1 MGLETTFYPFR
12 AMIARQPNPA
22 YAWASRYGSTM
33 VNGPI
38 YETGSIG
45 WAKGGHGLAHTDL
58 IFDSQHTDLLLA
70 QNGACWDH
78 ALINISPKGYQ
89 QSTG

>member
-1 MGLETTFYPFR
+1 
-12 AMIARQPNPA
+12 
-22 YAWASRYGSTM
+22 M

-58 IFDSQHTDLLLA
+58 IFDSRHIELLLA
-70 QNGACWDH
+70 QDGACWDD
-78 ALINISPKGYQ
+78 ALINISPK
-89 QSTG
+89 SH

>member
-1 MGLETTFYPFR
+1 
-12 AMIARQPNPA
+12 
-22 YAWASRYGSTM
+22 M

-58 IFDSQHTDLLLA
+58 TFDSRHTDLLFA
-70 QNGACWDH
+70 QDGARRNH
-78 ALINISPKGYQ
+78 ALINISPE
-89 QSTG
+89 SN

>member
-1 MGLETTFYPFR
+1 
-12 AMIARQPNPA
+12 
-22 YAWASRYGSTM
+22 M

-38 YETGSIG
+38 YITGSIG

-70 QNGACWDH
+70 QDGACRHH
-78 ALINISPKGYQ
+78 ALINISPQGYQ
-89 QSTG
+89 

>member
-12 AMIARQPNPA
+12 AIDAREPNPA

-33 VNGPI
+33 LSGPI
-38 YETGSIG
+38 YKTGSIG

-70 QNGACWDH
+70 QDGACRDH

-89 QSTG
+89 

>member
-1 MGLETTFYPFR
+1 MRLETTFYQFR
-12 AMIARQPNPA
+12 AMNARQQNPE
-22 YAWASRYGSTM
+22 YAWASLCRSTM

-38 YETGSIG
+38 YITGSIG

-70 QNGACWDH
+70 QDGACRHH
-78 ALINISPKGYQ
+78 ALINISPQGYQ
-89 QSTG
+89 

>member
-22 YAWASRYGSTM
+22 YAWASRCGSTM

-70 QNGACWDH
+70 QNGACWNH
-78 ALINISPKGYQ
+78 ALINISPESYQ
-89 QSTG
+89 QSPG

>member
-22 YAWASRYGSTM
+22 YAWASRCRSTM

-58 IFDSQHTDLLLA
+58 TFDSQHTDLLLA
-70 QNGACWDH
+70 QDSARWDH
-78 ALINISPKGYQ
+78 ALINISPK
-89 QSTG
+89 SN

>member
-1 MGLETTFYPFR
+1 
-12 AMIARQPNPA
+12 
-22 YAWASRYGSTM
+22 M

-38 YETGSIG
+38 YRTGSIG

-70 QNGACWDH
+70 QGGACWDD
-78 ALINISPKGYQ
+78 ALINIPPK
-89 QSTG
+89 SH